1 MEILHSRAVRCSRPR
16 RSSSVEKCH
25 PSPASSH
32 PEKRWFSNPTSMGT
46 SQQPHRHSR
55 SSITKSHPHGCS
67 PIARA
72 ALHSSAWSQGWRA
85 ASPALLDKAPQGLQ
99 GCRADPDQRPALG
112 RSACSQHS
120 TSHLNP
126 EAPPCSK
133 VLQRCCKPS
142 AGRRRNSAPRAS
154 EDQIPAHTRSH
165 DGCTAWRR
173 LRFPPRVSRCAP
185 GKYGRDTKRLR
196 LMRKAG
202 KEYLIRRVLLI
213 GLCTSCFMPLLT
225 DLMVHH
231 LSSPLALNLV
241 K

>member
-1 MEILHSRAVRCSRPR
+1 MRSAIPLQLHLILRKGGFQTPHQWELPNSPTGTAGA
-16 RSSSVEKCH
+16 
-25 PSPASSH
+25 PSPKAIPTAAAPS
-32 PEKRWFSNPTSMGT
+32 PELHCTAVPG
-46 SQQPHRHSR
+46 
-55 SSITKSHPHGCS
+55 
-67 PIARA
+67 ARGGGLQ
-72 ALHSSAWSQGWRA
+72 AL
-85 ASPALLDKAPQGLQ
+85 ALLDKAPQGLQ

-154 EDQIPAHTRSH
+154 EDQIPARTRSH